1 MAEKKIITKKV
12 ISKRVATPVEKE
24 VVVEQEKQSLR
35 SDDLRTVE
43 KKRECFFCKSKTE
56 PTYTDIITL
65 RKFVSDRAK
74 IVPKMRSSACSKHQR
89 RITKQVKYARHLSL
103 LPFTPKV

>member
-1 MAEKKIITKKV
+1 MAEKKIIT
-12 ISKRVATPVEKE
+12 IRPSKRTTATPVEKE
-24 VVVEQEKQSLR
+24 VVVEQEKQSPLPCHDSR
-35 SDDLRTVE
+35 SDDRTVE
-43 KKRECFFCKSKTE
+43 KKRECFFCKGKIE
-56 PTYTDIITL
+56 PSYTDIVTL

-103 LPFTPKV
+103 LP